1 METGQIQ
8 VLHEAIGLH
17 REAIMLIPT
26 QHPGQTTLFYS
37 LANVLTTHFI
47 QTSQIEDVV
56 EAIAMYIEALRLR
69 SASHPN

>member
-1 METGQIQ
+1 MKHSREI
-8 VLHEAIGLH
+8 IGSTS
-17 REAIMLIPT
+17 RSV
-26 QHPGQTTLFYS
+26 YS